1 MSQYL
6 EELSYCSLSSWSFR
20 HLSINIT
27 TC

>member
-6 EELSYCSLSSWSFR
+6 EELSYCSLSSRSFG
-20 HLSINIT
+20 HVSIIIT